1 MAQITEKE
9 LSAIGDLMTMEE
21 TLHKKCLFMASTTT
35 DQDLAACYAN
45 LAKHHQQHLDELYS
59 NLK

>member
-9 LSAIGDLMTMEE
+9 LCAIGDLMTMEE
-21 TLHKKCLFMASTTT
+21 TLQKKCTYMAQNTADKALS
-35 DQDLAACYAN
+35 DCYMQMAE
-45 LAKHHQQHLDELYS
+45 HHQRHLDELYG

>member
-9 LSAIGDLMTMEE
+9 LSALGDLMTLEQ
-21 TLHKKCLFMASTTT
+21 TLHQKCLFMAGQTT
-35 DQDLAACYAN
+35 DQALRECYEN
-45 LAKHHQQHLDELYS
+45 LAEHHQRHLCELYS

>member
-9 LSAIGDLMTMEE
+9 LSALGDLMTMEE
-21 TLHKKCLFMASTTT
+21 TLHQKCLFMAAGTT
-35 DQDLAACYAN
+35 DKALSECYTN
-45 LAKHHQQHLDELYS
+45 LAEHHQRHLAELYS